1 MAISSLISGILG
13 LICLLP
19 VIGSLLAIV
28 LGHMSHSSIKNSN
41 GQLGGSGVAIAG
53 FVTGYAGVVFL
64 IPVMLILAL
73 SSILSTSLGWE
84 KKARQTAIL
93 DKELRYTDA
102 QFQYLGGYM
111 KRKFADHSVLLIA
124 SPKIAGSSEYSDN
137 RLDTIE
143 GALKEAFD
151 GKLTIAGTVHL
162 EAPEDQDGM
171 PPMFETMFTAEAFDE
186 IVADNPEATLIL
198 SLVGLPMNWKE
209 MQFWQIEDAKRPKL
223 VITNGQVYELYDP
236 IIQGYVNA
244 VVHYNPSSEYN
255 FEEDVPSDVT
265 EAFEKRYLLIDAD
278 NIAKI
283 AAENEGMFAKSP

>member
-1 MAISSLISGILG
+1 
-13 LICLLP
+13 
-19 VIGSLLAIV
+19 
-28 LGHMSHSSIKNSN
+28 
-41 GQLGGSGVAIAG
+41 
-53 FVTGYAGVVFL
+53 
-64 IPVMLILAL
+64 
-73 SSILSTSLGWE
+73 
-84 KKARQTAIL
+84 
-93 DKELRYTDA
+93 
-102 QFQYLGGYM
+102 M

-209 MQFWQIEDAKRPKL
+209 MQFWQMEDAKRPKL